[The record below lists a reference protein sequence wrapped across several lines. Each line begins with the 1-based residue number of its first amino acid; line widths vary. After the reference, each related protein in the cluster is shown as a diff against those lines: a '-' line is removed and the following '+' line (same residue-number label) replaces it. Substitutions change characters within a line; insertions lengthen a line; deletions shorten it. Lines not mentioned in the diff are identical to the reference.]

1 MNSWETGSADPC
13 VRGKKYKKL
22 KDEVLDAIIEE
33 SEYIIPGFKDRIVY
47 KELATPKTLAR
58 YTLNP
63 EGACYGWTYDFYQSH
78 MAGKF
83 VRFHTP
89 IKNLFTAGQY
99 SMWPAGVIFSA
110 LSGRIVSKGIYDG
123 GFWRQLLY

>member
-1 MNSWETGSADPC
+1 MSRCDGFDFAMLERLASFLGGTIMIA
-13 VRGKKYKKL
+13 
-22 KDEVLDAIIEE
+22 
-33 SEYIIPGFKDRIVY
+33 PGECLFIVY

-58 YTLNP
+58 FTLNP
-63 EGACYGWTYDFYQSH
+63 EGACYGWTYDLYQSL

-83 VRFHTP
+83 ARFRTP
-89 IKNLFTAGQY
+89 IKNLYTEGQY

-123 GFWRQLLY
+123 GFWRRLL